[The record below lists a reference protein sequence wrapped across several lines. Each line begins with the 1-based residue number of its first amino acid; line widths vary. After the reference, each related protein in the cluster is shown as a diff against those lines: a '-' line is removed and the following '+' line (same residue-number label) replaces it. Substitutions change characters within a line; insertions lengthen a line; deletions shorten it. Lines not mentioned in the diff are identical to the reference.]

1 MRIYQKQKGSQMKL
15 KIMVLFF
22 LFGFVLSNAQT
33 KKIDFIQYKLD
44 NGLNV
49 ILHKDNS
56 TPIVT
61 VAVLY
66 HVGSKNEEPERT
78 GFAHFFE
85 HLMFE
90 GSPNIKRGEYFKIIE
105 SAGGELNANTSFD
118 RTYYYQVMPSHQLEL
133 GLYMESERML
143 HLKIDS
149 IGVETQRKVVKEE
162 RKQSY
167 ENRPYGSLVEKLFG
181 NAYKVHPYRWTPIG
195 IAQYIDMAKL
205 DEFIAFY
212 KKYYVTQNATLS
224 IAGDIDIN
232 KTKELIKKYFSE
244 IPAGVE
250 KIERPTVV
258 EPPQTSE
265 VREIVYD
272 KVQLPLV
279 LHAYHM
285 PAQGTP
291 DYYALNLLT
300 SVLSGGE
307 SSRLTKEIKDK
318 QQKAFFVGT
327 IPLALEDPGLF
338 IIYGLTNVGV
348 KPEELEAAFENEVE
362 KVKKELIS
370 EIEFQKVKNQTE
382 TQFVTRNS
390 TMRGIAES
398 LANYFVYFGNADLI
412 NSEIQ
417 RYMKVTRE
425 DIKRVANKY
434 LTKENRV
441 VLYYLP
447 KPAEA
452 N

>member
-1 MRIYQKQKGSQMKL
+1 
-15 KIMVLFF
+15 
-22 LFGFVLSNAQT
+22 
-33 KKIDFIQYKLD
+33 
-44 NGLNV
+44 
-49 ILHKDNS
+49 
-56 TPIVT
+56 
-61 VAVLY
+61 
-66 HVGSKNEEPERT
+66 
-78 GFAHFFE
+78 
-85 HLMFE
+85 
-90 GSPNIKRGEYFKIIE
+90 
-105 SAGGELNANTSFD
+105 
-118 RTYYYQVMPSHQLEL
+118 
-133 GLYMESERML
+133 
-143 HLKIDS
+143 
-149 IGVETQRKVVKEE
+149 
-162 RKQSY
+162 
-167 ENRPYGSLVEKLFG
+167 
-181 NAYKVHPYRWTPIG
+181 
-195 IAQYIDMAKL
+195 
-205 DEFIAFY
+205 
-212 KKYYVTQNATLS
+212 
-224 IAGDIDIN
+224 
-232 KTKELIKKYFSE
+232 
-244 IPAGVE
+244 
-250 KIERPTVV
+250 
-258 EPPQTSE
+258 
-265 VREIVYD
+265 
-272 KVQLPLV
+272 V
-279 LHAYHM
+279 LHAYHI

-348 KPEELEAAFENEVE
+348 KPGELEAAFENEVE
-362 KVKKELIS
+362 KVKKGLIS
-370 EIEFQKVKNQTE
+370 ETEFQKVKNQTE

-447 KPAEA
+447 KPADA

>member
-1 MRIYQKQKGSQMKL
+1 MKL
-15 KIMVLFF
+15 RIMILF
-22 LFGFVLSNAQT
+22 LVFGFVISNGQT
-33 KKIDFIQYKLD
+33 KKIDFVQYKLD

-56 TPIVT
+56 TPIVA

-66 HVGSKNEEPERT
+66 HVGSKNEDPERT

-105 SAGGELNANTSFD
+105 GAGGELNANTSFD
-118 RTYYYQVMPSHQLEL
+118 RTYYYQVLPSHQLEL

-167 ENRPYGSLVEKLFG
+167 ENRPYGSLLEKLFS

-195 IAQYIDMAKL
+195 IAQYIDMATL

-212 KKYYVTQNATLS
+212 KKFYVPQNATLS

-232 KTKELIKKYFSE
+232 KTKELVKKYFGE
-244 IPAGVE
+244 IPAGKE
-250 KIERPTVV
+250 KIERPNVV
-258 EPPQTSE
+258 EPPKTAE
-265 VREIVYD
+265 VREVVYD

-279 LHAYHM
+279 LHAYHI

-291 DYYALNLLT
+291 DYYALNMLT
-300 SVLSGGE
+300 QVLSGGE

-348 KPEELEAAFENEVE
+348 KPEDLEAAYDVEVE

-370 EIEFQKVKNQTE
+370 DDEFQKVRNQIE

-417 RYMKVTRE
+417 RYMKVTKE

-447 KPAEA
+447 KPAES